1 MREQHAAALANK
13 AVKLA
18 ILAVDADAALAA
30 ACASA
35 EAAWHGLSA
44 QSGSSRRHE
53 LSTRA

>member
-1 MREQHAAALANK
+1 MREQHAAALADK
-13 AVKLA
+13 AVKLEMF
-18 ILAVDADAALAA
+18 AVDADAALAA

-44 QSGSSRRHE
+44 QSSSSRRQE